1 MMLENQNLILPKNT
15 IIIFHASVGSGHKS
29 AAHSISEAF
38 KHLKNDENFLSNL
51 PDYITPETFKSYN
64 IEVLDCIDFLRWNI
78 DGEKAANLFIG
89 ATRPVYDLTWRY
101 TFTGRLLWGGGT
113 GWGRIASPKFTEY
126 IRNKKPV
133 AIICTHITAANL
145 ATSAKLITNQHFP
158 IICVP
163 TDYIPEGLW
172 PHRCTDLFCAGSEA
186 MAEILRPRLVHES
199 NIAVT
204 GIPTKINFSKE
215 FSQEDKNAYIHSLGV
230 DPSKKRI
237 LILAGAN
244 YSTPYLRFRDSIENS
259 LPYLLRQK
267 DVHVIFVCGKDRDYL
282 THMSSLKAQL
292 QCDNLT
298 LIDYAEDVA
307 LLMSSCDFA
316 ICKPGG
322 LTVTEC
328 LCTKTPMIILGRAY
342 GQEKANV
349 RMLTSTGA
357 AMHVITPRELIEQ
370 VGFVLSH
377 PKSLDALVT
386 NGSYIRRPSASIDIV
401 RESLNKISLS
411 NTLDRL
417 SPKKRFFGI
426 YIGNKPSHNR

>member
-1 MMLENQNLILPKNT
+1 MLENQNLIPSKET

-29 AAHSISEAF
+29 AAHSIRDAF
-38 KHLKNDENFLSNL
+38 EHLKEDEDFLSDL
-51 PDYITPETFKSYN
+51 PDYITPENFKSYN
-64 IEVLDCIDFLRWNI
+64 IEVLDCIDFLRWKV

-89 ATRPVYDLTWRY
+89 ATRPIYDLTWRY

-126 IRNKKPV
+126 IKQNKPV
-133 AIICTHITAANL
+133 AVICTHITAANI
-145 ATSAKLITNQHFP
+145 AVSAKLITGQHYP
-158 IICVP
+158 VICVP
-163 TDYIPEGLW
+163 TDYVPEGLW
-172 PHRCTDLFCAGSEA
+172 PHLCADLFCASSEA

-215 FSQEDKNAYIHSLGV
+215 YTQKEKNDYIESLGV
-230 DPSKKRI
+230 NPLKKCI

-244 YSTPYLRFRDSIENS
+244 YSTPYLRFRDSIEQA
-259 LPYLLRQK
+259 LPYLLGQK
-267 DVHVIFVCGKDRDYL
+267 DVHIIFVCGKDLDYQA
-282 THMSSLKAQL
+282 HMKALKLQL
-292 QCDNLT
+292 KCDNLT
-298 LIDYAEDVA
+298 LVDYAKDVA
-307 LLMSSCDFA
+307 LLMCSCDFI

-342 GQEKANV
+342 GQEKANI

-370 VGFVLSH
+370 VNFVLNY
-377 PKSLDALVT
+377 PKSLEALAT
-386 NGSYIRRPSASIDIV
+386 NGSYIRRPNASIDIV
-401 RESLNKISLS
+401 KESLKKISLS
-411 NTLDRL
+411 NTLDRNN
-417 SPKKRFFGI
+417 PKKRFIGV
-426 YIGNKPSHNR
+426 YIGKKPSHSR